1 MQCERYDRF
10 SPGLLKKMVSMAIPT
25 VIQQSIVSI
34 GLLLIQSVVN
44 RFGSDF
50 LAGYTAAIKI
60 DNLVIVPMVNV
71 GNAVSTFTA
80 QNIGAGQF
88 DRVKKG
94 YRTGLIMAAV
104 IGVALGI
111 WLHFGSESVI
121 GLFMDADDGA
131 AAIHVGTEYLS
142 IISLQY
148 FMMGMMNVTAAIL
161 RGAGDKKWFLA
172 QSLIN
177 LVFRVALVYILA
189 DITKGYV
196 IMWASGVGWTIGFMI
211 SYFRYRQG
219 GWRRCI

>member
-1 MQCERYDRF
+1 
-10 SPGLLKKMVSMAIPT
+10 MVSMAIPT

-94 YRTGLIMAAV
+94 YRTGLIMAAA
-104 IGVALGI
+104 IGVALG
-111 WLHFGSESVI
+111 
-121 GLFMDADDGA
+121 
-131 AAIHVGTEYLS
+131 EYLS

-177 LVFRVALVYILA
+177 LAFRVVLVYILA

-196 IMWASGVGWTIGFMI
+196 IMWASGIGWTIGFMI

>member
-1 MQCERYDRF
+1 
-10 SPGLLKKMVSMAIPT
+10 
-25 VIQQSIVSI
+25 
-34 GLLLIQSVVN
+34 
-44 RFGSDF
+44 
-50 LAGYTAAIKI
+50 
-60 DNLVIVPMVNV
+60 MVNV

-80 QNIGAGQF
+80 QNIGAGQY
-88 DRVKKG
+88 DRGKKG
-94 YRTGLIMAAV
+94 YRTGLIMAAA
-104 IGVALGI
+104 IGVALGL

-131 AAIHVGTEYLS
+131 DAIHVGTEYLS

-177 LVFRVALVYILA
+177 LAFRVALVYILA

>member
-1 MQCERYDRF
+1 MDRYKVIKIDEPDYGCE
-10 SPGLLKKMVSMAIPT
+10 GLPEGAVRKDMAVSYT
-25 VIQQSIVSI
+25 HLI

-189 DITKGYV
+189 AVSYTHL
-196 IMWASGVGWTIGFMI
+196 WTIC
-211 SYFRYRQG
+211 RVQ
-219 GWRRCI
+219 